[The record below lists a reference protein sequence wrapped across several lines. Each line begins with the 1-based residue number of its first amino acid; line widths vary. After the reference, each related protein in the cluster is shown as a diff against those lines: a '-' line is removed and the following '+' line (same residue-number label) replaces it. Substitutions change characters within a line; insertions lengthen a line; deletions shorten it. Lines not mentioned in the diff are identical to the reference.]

1 MRSRL
6 SIALGATLVVTGCA
20 ATSDSKEEPVGSTRQ
35 EIRGAD
41 PATLRAPAYV
51 VTIDS
56 IKVDRAA
63 SMPREV
69 LRYGAY
75 PGFNHAYAAADK
87 VRVGLDAQV
96 QSTDGHVASPV
107 APFDCQIGEQFD
119 GGLLGPLEYTREG
132 STYTRCLRNPFKP
145 ALANAP
151 IRLDAIAVHDS
162 DTLNLV
168 TTLEVLDP
176 ADAWLSGSGTD
187 RSPRQT
193 LMDIGAATG
202 TVGAIVSAIPPAAIV
217 GAVIAAAGAVI
228 SFAGYVVPPAIDPI
242 RTCSVTPSLI
252 PGWGT
257 GAPTSDAIS
266 PILRTSL
273 TGRQLYEATVN
284 GDALVA
290 YDLDFG
296 ADPGTHL
303 MCQRPRTEIVL
314 RIRRV
319 PMENEASTYARA
331 RSSNI
336 VAPEP
341 SEIDAFA
348 ITGANAFE
356 HDGRGYD
363 AAAPLGFE
371 AQGDLSALHYVVP
384 NPYAIPNPCASSP
397 TIGGSIGSSLPSS
410 TPSTGKG
417 SGCYLPL
424 FPRRANVAAITR
436 RPDQIDVYAIDVD
449 GDIEWTT
456 RDRHSSSSPDWTAWR
471 KVTTGGLF
479 PPGAPLSAASSAT
492 HVVDV
497 YAVARDG
504 SIKRLFMYDSATA
517 GPFTPVAAGK
527 VKPFDGT
534 RGGGVV
540 AVSMPSS
547 EGLYAIGYDGH
558 LLSAWGN
565 PWSSSWSYLEGFA
578 APSFQAA
585 PGAGIA
591 GVSRDANRL
600 DLFVVDN
607 YGLVRTTGWYG
618 AWQSGSSAITP
629 STLAAPPGAP
639 LAVVSRKVDVAL
651 STDAEAELTNNEQM
665 DVFVIGNDG
674 HVVNAHWRFGDNSYS
689 WNPADAHA
697 LSAIAAPN
705 AAIGAVAPNAGSIF
719 VAAARADGT
728 LAKTWFEDLEL
739 AGPHWQSAP

>member
-1 MRSRL
+1 MRSTL
-6 SIALGATLVVTGCA
+6 SCALGAVVVVTGCA
-20 ATSDSKEEPVGSTRQ
+20 ATSDSHQERIGSTRQ
-35 EIRGAD
+35 EIRGVD
-41 PATLRAPAYV
+41 PGTLRAPAYV

-69 LRYGAY
+69 LRYGSY
-75 PGFNHAYAAADK
+75 PGFNHVYAAADK

-96 QSTDGHVASPV
+96 QTTDGHVGYPV
-107 APFDCQIGEQFD
+107 PAFDCQIGERFD

-132 STYTRCLRNPFKP
+132 STYTRCLGNPFRP
-145 ALANAP
+145 TLADAP
-151 IRLDAIAVHDS
+151 LRLDAIPVHDT
-162 DTLNLV
+162 DTLNV
-168 TTLEVLDP
+168 FTSLEVLDP

-193 LMDIGAATG
+193 LMDIGAVASTA
-202 TVGAIVSAIPPAAIV
+202 GAIVSAIPPAAAV
-217 GAVIAAAGAVI
+217 GAVIAAVGAVF
-228 SFAGYVVPPAIDPI
+228 SFAGYVVPPSIDPI
-242 RTCSVTPSLI
+242 TTCSVSPSLV

-257 GAPTSDAIS
+257 GMTPSDAIS
-266 PILRTSL
+266 PVLRTSL

-296 ADPGTHL
+296 PDPGTHR
-303 MCQRPRTEIVL
+303 MCQRPRTEVVL

-319 PMENEASTYARA
+319 PMENEAATYARA

-336 VAPEP
+336 IAPEP

-348 ITGANAFE
+348 ITSANAFE

-363 AAAPLGFE
+363 DAAPLAFE

-384 NPYAIPNPCASSP
+384 NPYVLPNPCASSL
-397 TIGGSIGSSLPSS
+397 TLGGKIGSSLPSS
-410 TPSTGKG
+410 SGTTGKG
-417 SGCYLPL
+417 GGCWLPL
-424 FPRRANVAAITR
+424 FPRKANVAAITR
-436 RPDQIDVYAIDVD
+436 RPNEIDVYAIDVD

-456 RDRHSSSSPDWTAWR
+456 RDMSSSAPAWSAWH
-471 KVTTGGLF
+471 KVTTGGWF

-492 HVVDV
+492 HTVDV

-504 SIKRLFMYDSATA
+504 SVQRLFMYDGYTA
-517 GPFTPVAAGK
+517 GPFTHVVAGK
-527 VKPFDGT
+527 VRPFDGT
-534 RGGGVV
+534 SGGGVV

-558 LLSAWGN
+558 VLSAWGN

-578 APSFQAA
+578 APSFQAT
-585 PGAGIA
+585 PGAALA

-600 DLFVVDN
+600 DLFVVDT

-618 AWQSGSSAITP
+618 AWQPTSTAITP
-629 STLAAPPGAP
+629 STLPAPPGAP

-651 STDAEAELTNNEQM
+651 STDAGFELTNNEQM
-665 DVFVIGNDG
+665 DVFVTGNDG
-674 HVVNAHWRFGDNSYS
+674 HIVDAHWRFGDNSYS

-697 LSAIAAPN
+697 LSTVAAPN
-705 AAIGAVAPNAGSIF
+705 GAIGAVAPNAGSIF

-739 AGPHWQSAP
+739 SGPHWQSSP